1 MPKTKR
7 VKTAKRNPTAIR
19 NDLRSALDAEMAA
32 SDRHDR
38 SHSDTSLSAYA
49 AASERTNVLYRELA
63 AVAG

>member
-1 MPKTKR
+1 MFRMRDRKSTLVDPI
-7 VKTAKRNPTAIR
+7 VACA
-19 NDLRSALDAEMAA
+19 ALDAEMTA